1 MNEVTTKDKEPYFI
15 IENVKSYKP
24 LQVRFKKDCKFKAD
38 DKVVIIAYDD
48 FNELLANSSESNAQE
63 VETLTQNLKE
73 LKENYDELKEN
84 YDKVSNERDKLKPY
98 KTNYEI
104 LRNGFNLIIDKLILL
119 NENYLTSAILEA
131 IEQTT
136 QYNIEQFK
144 GLSIWSKLRNKEISK
159 PLIQMDNITK
169 EINENLK
176 NEVMKDVNNLDLIQ
190 IDNIKIIEND

>member
-63 VETLTQNLKE
+63 VEALTQNLKE
-73 LKENYDELKEN
+73 LKEDYDELK
-84 YDKVSNERDKLKPY
+84 NEVDKLKPY

-144 GLSIWSKLRNKEISK
+144 GLSFWSKLRNKEISK